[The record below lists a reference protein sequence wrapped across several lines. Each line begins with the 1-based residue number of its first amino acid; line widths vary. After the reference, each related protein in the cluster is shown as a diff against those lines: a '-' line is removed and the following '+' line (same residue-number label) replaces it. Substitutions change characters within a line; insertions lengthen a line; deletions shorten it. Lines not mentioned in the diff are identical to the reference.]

1 MYSVYIKKGDIA
13 MKTYYYKNKE
23 FNVHDEK
30 EIYEMCIKTM
40 PKSMVTIQVRNGT
53 RSSMCPYITRK
64 NCVYEGLTASLDRA
78 IFSKGKKKYTLCFGQ
93 VINIIKEK

>member
-1 MYSVYIKKGDIA
+1 

-40 PKSMVTIQVRNGT
+40 PNSMVTIQVRNGT

-64 NCVYEGLTASLDRA
+64 NCIYMGLTADCKSA
-78 IFSKGKKKYTLCFGQ
+78 IFVKGKRKHILRFER
-93 VINIIKEK
+93 VINIIKEN